1 MIEKGVLRFGLSESN
16 IIYIYYVEN
25 YMTNL
30 SLNDKNKNTY
40 LKHKKLRWFYSATG
54 FYDKSKKTSKNLK
67 KTGWAWED
75 AMYNLE
81 NDEDTPLFKKY
92 MEIMLDLLKQ
102 EHEYVSFTVHES
114 FIVNDTFHKNFF
126 SKTKFNQ
133 PDKEMIDKYY
143 KTINN
148 KNVLIISSF
157 TELIHNQIENGN
169 FYKIVESLYPN
180 EKDYKI
186 NNVQYL
192 KTKYTYFNDGPDN
205 NIFETFDNYIKDLEE
220 NYDNNYNVVLIS
232 CGAYAML
239 FYKYFRERG
248 KIPILMGGLIQP
260 FFGILNNRVKTIDP
274 KIMNNFYNV
283 NELKE
288 YLITEI
294 DEKYKPSYYKELESG
309 CFW

>member
-1 MIEKGVLRFGLSESN
+1 MIEKGVFRFGQSESHM
-16 IIYIYYVEN
+16 IYLYYMEK
-25 YMTNL
+25 YLATNL
-30 SLNDKNKNTY
+30 PINEKDLINN
-40 LKHKKLRWFYSATG
+40 LKHSKLRWFYTATG
-54 FYDKSKKTSKNLK
+54 FYDKNKKTCKNLK
-67 KTGWAWED
+67 KTGWVWQD
-75 AMYNLE
+75 ALLNLE
-81 NDEDTPLFKKY
+81 NDEDTTIFKKY
-92 MEIMLDLLKQ
+92 MEVMIDLLKQ
-102 EHEYVSFTVHES
+102 EHEYVN
-114 FIVNDTFHKNFF
+114 FILHFKLSNYNIFHNNFF
-126 SKTKFNQ
+126 SKTKFNC
-133 PDKEMIDKYY
+133 PNKELIDQYY
-143 KTINN
+143 KTINK

-157 TELIHNQIENGN
+157 TELIQNQIENGN

-205 NIFETFDNYIKDLEE
+205 NIFETFDNYIKELE
-220 NYDNNYNVVLIS
+220 NYDNNYKVVLIS
-232 CGAYAML
+232 CGAYGML
-239 FYKYFRERG
+239 FYKYFRERD

-260 FFGILNNRVKTIDP
+260 FFGILNNRVK
-274 KIMNNFYNV
+274 KIEPNTMDDFYNV